1 MSDALVLSPAGSSLV
16 AQGYERAKALTRFH
30 AKSFF
35 FSSVALFGARRRGAF
50 ALYAFC
56 RRLDDL
62 VDGDNQGDG
71 SIAAPVELPA
81 QLSERLSLARAA
93 VSSLYGRETSTVWRS
108 LPWHESEVAAFRD
121 TVLRYGIPERPFQEL
136 ISGMEM
142 DLTKSRYANFAELH
156 QYCYR
161 VAGVVGEMMTPV
173 LGHADD
179 RCLPFAADL
188 GVAMQLTNILRDVK
202 EDLQRG
208 RIYLAA
214 DELAAFGIRESQLE
228 AWSRGDA
235 RPNEA
240 WTRFM
245 QFQIARARA
254 YAQRSLFGIPDLRGF
269 GSQSVVRLMGT
280 IYGGILEAIEA
291 QQFDVFSQRA
301 HVPTSGKVRR
311 ALSVLLTPA
320 PRALGPAGSITIPQL
335 SGA

>member
-1 MSDALVLSPAGSSLV
+1 MTDALVLSPRAPGLV
-16 AQGYERAKALTRFH
+16 EQGYERAKALTRFH

-71 SIAAPVELPA
+71 SIAAPVALPA
-81 QLSERLSLARAA
+81 ELSERLSLARAA
-93 VSSLYGRETSTVWRS
+93 VSSLYGRESPTVWKS
-108 LPWHESEVAAFRD
+108 LPWHASEVAAFRD
-121 TVLRYGIPERPFQEL
+121 TVLRYGIAERPFQEL

-142 DLTKSRYANFAELH
+142 DLTKSRYANFEELSL
-156 QYCYR
+156 YCYR

-173 LGHADD
+173 LGHADE

-214 DELAAFGIRESQLE
+214 DELAAFGIGASDLE
-228 AWSRGDA
+228 AWSRGDVG
-235 RPNEA
+235 PNEA
-240 WTRFM
+240 WTGFM

-254 YAQRSLFGIPDLRGF
+254 YYQRALFGVPDLRGF
-269 GSQSVVRLMGT
+269 GSQSVVRLMGA
-280 IYGGILEAIEA
+280 IYGGILDAIEA
-291 QQFDVFSQRA
+291 QHLDVFARRA
-301 HVPTSGKVRR
+301 HVSTSGKVGR
-311 ALSVLLTPA
+311 ALPVLLTPA
-320 PRALGPAGSITIPQL
+320 PRAVGPAGSITIPHL
-335 SGA
+335 SRS